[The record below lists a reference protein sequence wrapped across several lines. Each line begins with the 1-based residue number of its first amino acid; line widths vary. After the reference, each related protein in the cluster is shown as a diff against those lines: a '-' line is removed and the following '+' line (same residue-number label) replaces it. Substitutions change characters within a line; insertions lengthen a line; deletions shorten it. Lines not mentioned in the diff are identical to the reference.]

1 MAFPSSG
8 ALQSSLID
16 RVPLICRPTNAQSCV
31 FSSYDVIP
39 GAQGGGGFSPQS
51 PPLDPR
57 LGVFLGMQVGLP
69 GVSSAAHHEQWYLA
83 VPR

>member
-1 MAFPSSG
+1 MVFPSSG

-39 GAQGGGGFSPQS
+39 RAQGGGGASAPK
-51 PPLDPR
+51 PPPPGSAPAAEADARSNVYPESKSSDSSR
-57 LGVFLGMQVGLP
+57 ERFLN
-69 GVSSAAHHEQWYLA
+69 
-83 VPR
+83 